1 MRGFFVA
8 GTDTGVGWAA
18 SPGASPYAMSKFAVR
33 ALATA
38 ITPELRLAGVTV
50 TLISPGF
57 VASNIRRVNNQGT
70 LQAGVKDPIPAWLVM
85 STEKAARH
93 ILRAV
98 ARGKREAIITG
109 HGKALV
115 AAEAEGKAISVERIE
130 QFVARAAPRAVVVEA
145 AGGLLVPLARE
156 VASLT
161 LEQADPAERA
171 PAAALVTNLDLAE
184 RLGLPVL
191 LVGRAG
197 LGTLNH
203 CALSAE
209 ALARRGVELRAIVLN
224 RVAPEDDP
232 SVATNARLVEELTG
246 AMVLGPTP
254 FIADASARPAAIAI
268 ALARLVGGG

>member
-1 MRGFFVA
+1 MTPIAAVRGFFVA
-8 GTDTGVGWAA
+8 GTDTGVGKTEVA
-18 SPGASPYAMSKFAVR
+18 R
-33 ALATA
+33 ALLSL
-38 ITPELRLAGVTV
+38 LRGAVPLKPVETGCEPGDPRDALA
-50 TLISPGF
+50 L
-57 VASNIRRVNNQGT
+57 
-70 LQAGVKDPIPAWLVM
+70 
-85 STEKAARH
+85 
-93 ILRAV
+93 LRASGGNFDLDQV
-98 ARGKREAIITG
+98 CPYRFRLPAAP
-109 HGKALV
+109 LV
-115 AAEAEGKAISVERIE
+115 AADAEGKTISVERIE
-130 QFVARAAPRAVVVEA
+130 QLVARAAPRPVVVEA

-224 RVAPEDDP
+224 RVVPEDDP
-232 SVATNARLVEELTG
+232 TVATNARLVEELTG
-246 AMVLGPTP
+246 AIVLGPTP
-254 FIADASARPAAIAI
+254 FVVDPAARPAA
-268 ALARLVGGG
+268 LRPLLVPLVQAGI

>member
-8 GTDTGVGWAA
+8 GTDTGVGKTEVA
-18 SPGASPYAMSKFAVR
+18 R
-33 ALATA
+33 ALLSLLRGAVPLKPVETGSA
-38 ITPELRLAGVTV
+38 PDRPEDALA
-50 TLISPGF
+50 L
-57 VASNIRRVNNQGT
+57 
-70 LQAGVKDPIPAWLVM
+70 
-85 STEKAARH
+85 
-93 ILRAV
+93 LRASGGTFDLDQV
-98 ARGKREAIITG
+98 CPYRFRLSAAP
-109 HGKALV
+109 LV

-130 QFVARAAPRAVVVEA
+130 QLVARAAPRAVVVEA

-224 RVAPEDDP
+224 RVVPEDDP